1 MPFVEPVAL
10 YFADLGVDVT
20 IDGEPA
26 RGIFDDDYVG
36 ASGGAF
42 DGVASSGPRLLIAA
56 TDAPYVAQGS
66 TVQIGASTF
75 RVRVPQPDGTGMV
88 NLPLERLA

>member
-1 MPFVEPVAL
+1 MSFVEPVGL

-20 IDGEPA
+20 IDGASA

-36 ASGGAF
+36 AGGGAF

-56 TDAPYVAQGS
+56 SAAPSVQQGTS
-66 TVQIGASTF
+66 VVIGARTY

-88 NLPLERLA
+88 NLPLERMS